1 MELYDAHGYVH
12 RHNDGKRGNAD
23 TYKCPVRTSIQL
35 ADIYHREPG
44 VPPIWESILIN
55 NCGRFN
61 CTAAASRGANCSED
75 QPLKRFHFEA
85 GKTYLLR
92 LMSMSALAPFEFS
105 IGGQE
110 LRIIATAT
118 ATRSSRRS

>member
-23 TYKCPVRTSIQL
+23 TYKS
-35 ADIYHREPG
+35 
-44 VPPIWESILIN
+44 
-55 NCGRFN
+55 
-61 CTAAASRGANCSED
+61 AASRGANCSED